1 MKKLL
6 LLLMFLLTVCKVQ
19 AVSVTEQN
27 ILTFQTWD
35 VQHYNSTGWTGKT
48 GGYITTGWNWSCTN
62 CGSTTSGTVQN
73 VTRSSDD
80 TVIFV
85 YLQDSNGNLVISE
98 PNGIYTYDGIPPAPA
113 NSLCCGGSASSFNA
127 ESSHVNKTTSFTNR
141 TTQTSNV
148 YIEQLGNSN
157 NIIVEQTGTQNNY
170 SKYYGSGNNNTIS
183 ITQSGTNNTQ
193 ANYVDAT
200 VIGNSNNV
208 NLQQQST
215 GGSKGI
221 FVTVNNNN
229 NTLLVQ
235 QKDSGSH
242 YADVSLSSGNK
253 NVDILQQGSA
263 GHMAKITLSGL
274 AMDLSLS
281 QSGSTQNFYSIN
293 FNCATTGGCA
303 KISVQQGQ

>member
-1 MKKLL
+1 MRKLL
-6 LLLMFLLTVCKVQ
+6 VLLMFLFSVCDIQ
-19 AVSVTEQN
+19 AVSITEQN

-35 VQHYNSTGWTGKT
+35 VEHYNSSGWTGKT
-48 GGYITTGWNWSCTN
+48 GGYITSGWNWSCTN
-62 CGSTTSGTVQN
+62 CGSTTSGTVQR

-85 YLQDSNGNLVISE
+85 YLLDSSGNLVISE
-98 PNGIYTYDGIPPAPA
+98 PGGIYTYDGIPPAPA
-113 NSLCCGGSASSFNA
+113 NTLCCGGSTGTFSADTN
-127 ESSHVNKTTSFTNR
+127 HVNKSTSFVNR
-141 TTQTSNV
+141 TTPTSNV

-157 NIIVEQTGTQNNY
+157 NITIEQTGTRNNY
-170 SKYYGSGNNNTIS
+170 SKYYGSGDNNTIS

-200 VIGNSNNV
+200 VSGNSNNV

-215 GGSKGI
+215 GGGKGI
-221 FVTVNNNN
+221 FATVNNNN

-242 YADVSLSSGNK
+242 YTDVSLSGGNK

-263 GHMAKITLSGL
+263 GHMAKVTLTGL
-274 AMDLSLS
+274 STDLSLS
-281 QSGSTQNFYSIN
+281 QSGSNQNFYSIN

-303 KISVQQGQ
+303 KITVQQGQ